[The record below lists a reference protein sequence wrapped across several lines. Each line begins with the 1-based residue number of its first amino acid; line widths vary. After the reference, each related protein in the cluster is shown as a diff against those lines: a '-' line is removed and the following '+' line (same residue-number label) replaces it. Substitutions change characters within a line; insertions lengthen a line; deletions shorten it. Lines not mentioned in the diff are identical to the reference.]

1 MNEPA
6 PRRSTN
12 SARSETRPRLSA
24 TERRQQLLDVAGT
37 LFAQHGYHGLSMEHL
52 ADAAGVSKP
61 VLYQHFPSKHDLYL
75 GLLRDA
81 IAEMQAQI
89 TKALED
95 TGDNKA
101 RVHGAISAYFDF
113 IGDQRFALL
122 FDTAELADDDVRA
135 EIESAN
141 SRMADVVGSLIAE
154 DAGLDLERARLLAVA
169 VRALA
174 TEGAR
179 WWIEHDGFDKEEAV
193 RLLARLSWRGLGSF
207 GPAGTDPDSPAPQTG
222 AAGSEDAP
230 SPEPPAD

>member
-1 MNEPA
+1 MNQPT
-6 PRRSTN
+6 PRHSPN
-12 SARSETRPRLSA
+12 SGRSEARPRLSA
-24 TERRQQLLDVAGT
+24 TERRQQLLDVAGA
-37 LFAQHGYHGLSMEHL
+37 LFAQCGYHGLSMEQL

-81 IAEMQAQI
+81 ITEMEAQI

-101 RVHGAISAYFDF
+101 RVHGAIAAYFDF
-113 IGDQRFALL
+113 IGDRRFALL
-122 FDTAELADDDVRA
+122 FDTAELADEDVRA

-179 WWIEHDGFDKEEAV
+179 WWVEHDGIDKEEAV

-207 GPAGTDPDSPAPQTG
+207 GPAGAETDSADAASDPDDVAW
-222 AAGSEDAP
+222 P
-230 SPEPPAD
+230 SG

>member
-1 MNEPA
+1 MNQPT
-6 PRRSTN
+6 PRSAAS
-12 SARSETRPRLSA
+12 SARGEPRPRLSA
-24 TERRQQLLDVAGT
+24 TERRQQLLDVAGA

-81 IAEMQAQI
+81 IAEMEAQI

-101 RVHGAISAYFDF
+101 RVHGAIGAYFDF
-113 IGDQRFALL
+113 IGDRRFALL
-122 FDTAELADDDVRA
+122 FDTAELTDDDVRA

-141 SRMADVVGSLIAE
+141 SRVADVVGSLIAE
-154 DAGLDLERARLLAVA
+154 DAGLDLERARLLSVA

-179 WWIEHDGFDKEEAV
+179 WWIEHDGIDKEEAV

-207 GPAGTDPDSPAPQTG
+207 GPVEADADSSQPSG
-222 AAGSEDAP
+222 ADYDDAT
-230 SPEPPAD
+230 SSQG

>member
-1 MNEPA
+1 MTEPTSRDPSRPPA
-6 PRRSTN
+6 
-12 SARSETRPRLSA
+12 SAGRSESRPRLSA
-24 TERRQQLLDVAGT
+24 DERRQQLLDVAGQ
-37 LFAQHGYHGLSMEHL
+37 LFAEHGYHGLSMEQL
-52 ADAAGVSKP
+52 AEGAGVSKP
-61 VLYQHFPSKHDLYL
+61 VLYQHFPSKRDLYL

-81 IAEMQAQI
+81 IAEMEAQV

-101 RVHGAISAYFDF
+101 RVHSAIGAYFDF
-113 IGDQRFALL
+113 IGDRRFALL
-122 FDTAELADDDVRA
+122 FSTAELADPGVRA

-141 SRMADVVGSLIAE
+141 RRVADVVGSLIAE

-179 WWIEHDGFDKEEAV
+179 WWLESDGIDKDEAV

-207 GPAGTDPDSPAPQTG
+207 GPPKPEAGADDSG
-222 AAGSEDAP
+222 
-230 SPEPPAD
+230 